1 MSLHTYDLPKYPFNI
16 EKYYW
21 KLTKS
26 HYGILFIE
34 IKGSLH
40 NNEINLLLH
49 FLKEELSYLYDS
61 SYFIIDLL
69 ELNLV
74 ENYILD
80 LKDDSFDKYIFIG
93 DLDHIK
99 AKHIFNDTIES
110 INYCSSLMRKKYFD
124 GKIRTYDYKKDIPK
138 IFKYKDFIH
147 FLSFEMMH
155 DKKNE
160 LGYFKIKGEYPGF
173 TNDLDDDILETKR
186 FYSTLNKFLKFS
198 EVKHVII
205 DITDFKYQYLDKYL
219 QDFMPSYQDFD
230 SNPAKVSYIINEDT
244 DTTYGFVKNSK
255 LFFSLDEALETLKIE

>member
-1 MSLHTYDLPKYPFNI
+1 MSLQAYNLPKYPFNI
-16 EKYYW
+16 RTYYW

-26 HYGILFIE
+26 HYGIFFIE
-34 IKGSLH
+34 IKGHLH
-40 NNEINLLLH
+40 SNEINLLLF
-49 FLKEELSYLYDS
+49 FLKEELQSLYDS
-61 SYFIIDLL
+61 SYYIIDLL
-69 ELNLV
+69 ELSLD

-80 LKDDSFDKYIFIG
+80 LNDASFDKYIFIG
-93 DLDHIK
+93 DVINVK

-110 INYCSSLMRKKYFD
+110 INYCSSLMKNRYFD
-124 GKIRTYDYKKDIPK
+124 GKIRIYDYKNDLPK
-138 IFKYKDFIH
+138 IFEYKEYTYSMNFETKYDERSKV
-147 FLSFEMMH
+147 
-155 DKKNE
+155 
-160 LGYFKIKGEYPGF
+160 GYFKLIGTYPIPSK
-173 TNDLDDDILETKR
+173 NLDDDILETKR

-255 LFFSLDEALETLKIE
+255 LFFSLDEAIKTLKQE